1 MARLLVGGDD
11 LRIHLGLFERIGA
24 FVGGDGSVPL
34 GAIRSVGV
42 AEDPWR
48 DLRGVRSPGV
58 GWRRRI
64 ALGTWRHTLGKDFV
78 AVYGKRPAVVVELTG
93 QSFARLMVSTPD
105 AWHVA
110 EEIRSAASA
119 VPAVTS

>member
-42 AEDPWR
+42 AEDPWK

-64 ALGTWRHTLGKDFV
+64 ALGTWRHAFGKDFV
-78 AVYGKRPAVVVELTG
+78 AVYGRRPAVVVELTG
-93 QSFARLMVSTPD
+93 QSFARLMISTTD
-105 AWHVA
+105 AWGVA
-110 EEIRSAASA
+110 EEIRGAAER
-119 VPAVTS
+119 VPAL